1 MYIKVPLKNVFSV
14 EKIVTIFELDLDK
27 NIVFRGE
34 THDFRELRY
43 VAEGS
48 VIHNYG
54 GELRRMEVGDICF
67 HEAGEFHDLYCDGVN
82 SAKIVIISFECHSSP
97 MIFFR
102 NKIISVPEQ
111 LRSQISKMLTL
122 SKDCFCRSPVFGA
135 LEINPNAPF
144 GAEQL
149 LRGELENFFIRLIQS
164 ADLASRKVFFSSR
177 DELMNKLTEDIK
189 AKLQNNIY
197 GKITLDDL
205 CADLHFGKSHL
216 CHVFKKQTGQGIV
229 QYYIKLK
236 IDEAKRLLTET
247 DRPIND
253 ISSSLGF
260 DCPRYFAR
268 LFKKETQS
276 TPTQFR
282 KSARR
287 ES

>member
-14 EKIVTIFELDLDK
+14 EKIVSIFELDLDK
-27 NIVFRGE
+27 NFKFRGE

-43 VAEGS
+43 VIEGS

-54 GELRRMEVGDICF
+54 GELRRMEMGDICF

-82 SAKIVIISFECHSSP
+82 SAKIAIISFECNSSP
-97 MIFFR
+97 MNFFK
-102 NKIISVPEQ
+102 NKIISVPEN
-111 LRSQISKMLTL
+111 LRSQIAKMLTL
-122 SKDCFCRSPVFGA
+122 SKDCFCDSPVFGA

-149 LRGELENFFIRLIQS
+149 LRGELEEFFIRLIQ
-164 ADLASRKVFFSSR
+164 AEDPISRKVFFSSR

-189 AKLQNNIY
+189 VKLLENVY
-197 GKITLDDL
+197 GKITLDEL
-205 CADLHFGKSHL
+205 CAELHFGKSHL

-229 QYYIKLK
+229 QYFIKLK

-247 DRPIND
+247 DRAIND
-253 ISSSLGF
+253 ISSALCF

-268 LFKKETQS
+268 LFKKETGN
-276 TPTQFR
+276 TPTEFR
-282 KSARR
+282 KKSRQY
-287 ES
+287 S